1 VLLHKKCLWLLLLHL
16 YIENFS
22 THEHF
27 QLGTGVPNFQK
38 LRRWYQVKFTVDQQ
52 GLTDGVNWV
61 SRSLS
66 TRPIKTELLG
76 IVIDATGDEV
86 FLSGSDLETSS
97 KAHFAADIV
106 TKGKVLVPGK
116 LLAEICR
123 SLPNKPITIAL
134 DGTRVL
140 VTSGAAKFTLPTLSI
155 DEYPNLPELP
165 EGTGT
170 VASDT
175 FAQAV
180 AQVAVAAGRDD
191 SLPTLTGVHVEI
203 NEDSVTLA
211 ATDRYRLAVREFTW
225 QPSQPG
231 VSTTALL
238 RGRTIAEAAKSLIS
252 AKNVSLSIAPAVN
265 NDRLAGFAG
274 AGKTMTSRMLDGT
287 FPPYRHLLDQNII
300 STAIV
305 EVAPFLDSVRRVAL
319 VTDKTVPL
327 RLEFN
332 GTTVSLEAGAGEEAQ
347 ATEAIDILLNGEPIS
362 IAFNPTF
369 LTDGLQAVGTPF
381 VQISFTGSNKPA
393 ILMGKNEATGNVVE
407 NYRYLLMPMR
417 YAS

>member
-1 VLLHKKCLWLLLLHL
+1 M
-16 YIENFS
+16 
-22 THEHF
+22 
-27 QLGTGVPNFQK
+27 
-38 LRRWYQVKFTVDQQ
+38 KFTVDQQ
-52 GLTDGVNWV
+52 ALTDGVNWV

-76 IVIDATGDEV
+76 IKIDATGSDV
-86 FLSGSDLETSS
+86 LLSGSDLETSS
-97 KAHFAADIV
+97 KSSFKADI
-106 TKGKVLVPGK
+106 TEKGAVLVPGK
-116 LLAEICR
+116 LLAEISR

-140 VTSGAAKFTLPTLSI
+140 VTSGSAKFTLPTLSLS
-155 DEYPNLPELP
+155 EYPNLPELP
-165 EGTGT
+165 ETTGN

-175 FAQAV
+175 FATAV
-180 AQVAVAAGRDD
+180 AQVAIAAGRDD

-203 NEDSVTLA
+203 TEETITLA
-211 ATDRYRLAVREFTW
+211 ATDRYRLAVREFPWNPAT
-225 QPSQPG
+225 PG
-231 VSTTALL
+231 FSTSALM
-238 RGRTIAEAAKSLIS
+238 RARTLADAAKSLVGT
-252 AKNVSLSIAPAVN
+252 KNVSLSFAPSTS

-274 AGKTMTSRMLDGT
+274 EGKSMTSRMLDGT
-287 FPPYRHLLDQNII
+287 FPPYRHLLPTETTTI
-300 STAIV
+300 AVV

-327 RLEFN
+327 RLEFKE
-332 GTTVSLEAGAGEEAQ
+332 GGVSLEAGAGEGAQ
-347 ATEAIDILLNGEPIS
+347 ATETIDILLNGEPIS

-369 LTDGLQAVGTPF
+369 LADGLQAVGTAF

-393 ILMGKNEATGNVVE
+393 ILTGRTEPNGPSID

>member
-1 VLLHKKCLWLLLLHL
+1 
-16 YIENFS
+16 
-22 THEHF
+22 
-27 QLGTGVPNFQK
+27 
-38 LRRWYQVKFTVDQQ
+38 VKFTVEQQ
-52 GLTDGVNWV
+52 ALTDGVNWV

-86 FLSGSDLETSS
+86 LLSGSDLETSS
-97 KAHFAADIV
+97 KANFPADIT

-116 LLAEICR
+116 LLAEISR
-123 SLPNKPITIAL
+123 SLPNKPITITL
-134 DGTRVL
+134 DGSRVL
-140 VTSGAAKFTLPTLSI
+140 VTSGSAKFTLPTLSI

-165 EGTGT
+165 ETTG
-170 VASDT
+170 VVSSDL

-180 AQVAVAAGRDD
+180 AQVSIAAGRDD

-203 NEDSVTLA
+203 AEDVVTLA
-211 ATDRYRLAVREFTW
+211 ATDRYRLAVREFNWNPTA
-225 QPSQPG
+225 PG

-238 RGRTIAEAAKSLIS
+238 RARTIADAAKSLTGS
-252 AKNVSLSIAPAVN
+252 KNVSLSFAPAAS

-274 AGKTMTSRMLDGT
+274 DGKSMTSRMLDGT
-287 FPPYRHLLDQNII
+287 FPPYRHLLPQEVVT
-300 STAIV
+300 TAVV

-327 RLEFN
+327 RLEFTD
-332 GTTVSLEAGAGEEAQ
+332 GAVSLEAGTGEEAQ
-347 ATEAIDILLNGEPIS
+347 ATESIEIKLNGEPIS

-369 LTDGLQAVGTPF
+369 LAEGLQAVGTAF

-393 ILMGKNEATGNVVE
+393 ILMGKAEQGSAAIE
-407 NYRYLLMPMR
+407 SYRYLLMPMR